1 MFVKICGLA
10 NEDDA
15 LLAAALG
22 ADAVGLVFAPS
33 SRQVSSAVARDIVR
47 RLPPEILTVG
57 VFRNESRSRVVEL
70 ANRIG
75 LRTVQLHG
83 QESPED
89 TRWIAERV
97 PSVIRAFSIT
107 DPALRHLD
115 EFGSVD
121 VLVDGSD
128 PGSGNTFD
136 WSALLGLAL
145 DRPIILAG
153 GLDPDNVAEAI
164 ATVRPWGVD
173 VSTGVEAGPG
183 HKDPV
188 KVRRFIANAR
198 AAFAALPE
206 PPDEIDELA
215 SAWVGHRPDRSA
227 TLAPEPP
234 DAVVDADAT
243 PPLDLDLDAEPFDW
257 KEDTSWN

>member
-33 SRQVSSAVARDIVR
+33 PRQVSKAVARDIVR

-70 ANRIG
+70 ANTVG
-75 LRTVQLHG
+75 LRIVQLHG
-83 QESPED
+83 DESPED

-97 PSVIRAFSIT
+97 PSVIRAFSVT

-115 EFGSVD
+115 EFGPVD
-121 VLVDGSD
+121 VMVDGSE
-128 PGSGNTFD
+128 PGSGRSFD
-136 WSALLGLAL
+136 WSALLRLGL

-153 GLDPDNVAEAI
+153 GLDPDNVADAI
-164 ATVRPWGVD
+164 AAVRPWGVD
-173 VSTGVEAGPG
+173 VSTGVESSPG

-198 AAFAALPE
+198 SAFAALPE

-215 SAWVGHRPDRSA
+215 SVWVGQGSDRSA
-227 TLAPEPP
+227 TLESDDDPRSI
-234 DAVVDADAT
+234 
-243 PPLDLDLDAEPFDW
+243 DLELDAEPFDW